1 MPPPQILFEDS
12 EILVLD
18 KPAGMV
24 VDKSETQQVGTVE
37 DWLEESGGTRSSTGT
52 PPGKGTRFA
61 GEARREREKLERQG
75 IVHRL
80 DKDTSGVLL
89 VAKTQTALE
98 NLQTQFASRATKKE
112 YICLVHGTVE
122 KPGKIEGAIGRNPRD
137 REKFI
142 VLDGGKEASTEYETE
157 KLLVMSDEFIEKIF
171 PDYSKIQLKKLRTMN
186 YELFNL
192 LSCHPLTGRTHQI
205 RVHLKHI
212 GFPIVGDEKYVGRK
226 MSRLDKRWCP
236 RQFLHAA
243 KLGFNH
249 PKTGEWMEVESK
261 LPEDLQQVLEKLTS
275 ELAN

>member
-1 MPPPQILFEDS
+1 MPPRILYEDS
-12 EILVLD
+12 EILILD
-18 KPAGMV
+18 KPPGMV
-24 VDKSETQQVGTVE
+24 VDKSETQTTGTIE
-37 DWLEESGGTRSSTGT
+37 EWLELRGESSG
-52 PPGKGTRFA
+52 
-61 GEARREREKLERQG
+61 LERQG

-80 DKDTSGVLL
+80 DKDTSGALL
-89 VAKTQTALE
+89 VAKTQAALE
-98 NLQTQFASRATKKE
+98 NLQAQFAGRVTKKE
-112 YICLVHGTVE
+112 YICLVHGVVE
-122 KPGKIEGAIGRNPRD
+122 KSGKVEGAIGRNPRD

-142 VLDGGKEASTEYETE
+142 VLEGAKEAATEYEPE
-157 KLLVMSDEFIEKIF
+157 KLLVISDEFIEKIF

-186 YELFNL
+186 YELFTL

-249 PKTGEWMEVESK
+249 PGTGEWMEVESK
-261 LPEDLQQVLEKLTS
+261 LPEDLQQCLEILSTKS
-275 ELAN
+275 